1 MNWRPI
7 GYAAKAGLSITEF
20 VAEMSVAR
28 VGMVAPMRIVE
39 GYVQEERPEKEL
51 GVNTRVR
58 RRGTSLSIS
67 RLAISQENK

>member
-7 GYAAKAGLSITEF
+7 GYAAKAGFSITEF

-39 GYVQEERPEKEL
+39 GYVQEERPEK
-51 GVNTRVR
+51 TR
-58 RRGTSLSIS
+58 SKH
-67 RLAISQENK
+67 ASQEKRNITFNKSVSY